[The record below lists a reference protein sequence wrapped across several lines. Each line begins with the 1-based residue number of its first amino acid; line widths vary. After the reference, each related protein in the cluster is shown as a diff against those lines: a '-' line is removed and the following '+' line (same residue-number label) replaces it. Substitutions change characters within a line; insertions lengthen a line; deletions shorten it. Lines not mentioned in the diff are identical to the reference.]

1 VPQLSHCHSTHQKEI
16 IMKTPNSLRT
26 ASLALALAL
35 CAPAGL
41 RAQTD
46 NFNDGDDSG
55 WVHYDPLGAFLG
67 VPQNTWSFASG
78 RYRLQAAPTP
88 NPAGGPGRV
97 GSLRQDVSYSNF
109 HLEVDTLDWNPTGT
123 NAFGLIARVQPN
135 PGLGT
140 LSGYTFGYVSGDNYL
155 ALVRVDGE
163 RTRGIAGSLPF
174 PIILTAGHGYRMTF
188 TGKGAQLTGR
198 LFDLSDLDH
207 PLAEVPASDA
217 TYAEGASG
225 LIAFGVNAG
234 ALGPVDVTFDN
245 YAATDRARPRLQVEL
260 SQFTF
265 FQLYVRWPQFEGEGY
280 RLQSASSP
288 AADATWTDV
297 TNDIVPEGENL
308 LHDAGMPA
316 ENIFFRLRKTA
327 TP

>member
-1 VPQLSHCHSTHQKEI
+1 MA
-16 IMKTPNSLRT
+16 MKTSNSLLT
-26 ASLALALAL
+26 TLLAPALAL

-41 RAQTD
+41 GAQTD
-46 NFNDGDDSG
+46 DFNDGDDAG
-55 WVHYDPLGAFLG
+55 WVHYDPLGTFLG
-67 VPQNTWSFASG
+67 VPQNMWSFPSG

-97 GSLRQDVSYSNF
+97 GSLRQDVLYSNF
-109 HLEVDTLDWNPTGT
+109 HFEVDVLDWNSTGT

-135 PGLGT
+135 PAFGT

-163 RTRGIAGSLPF
+163 RTRGIPGSPPF
-174 PIILTAGHGYRMTF
+174 PIILTPGHGYRMSF
-188 TGKGAQLTGR
+188 TGKGSQLTGR
-198 LFDLSDLDH
+198 LFDFSDLDH

-217 TYAEGASG
+217 TYAEGTSG

-260 SQFTF
+260 SEFTF
-265 FQLYVRWPQFEGEGY
+265 NLLYVRWPQFEGEGY
-280 RLQSASSP
+280 TLQSASSP
-288 AADATWTDV
+288 AADAIWTDV
-297 TNDIVPEGENL
+297 TNDIVTEGENF
-308 LHDAGMPA
+308 LHDAGLPTA
-316 ENIFFRLRKTA
+316 NTFFRLRKTV